1 MAWAC
6 SALFLLA
13 SSNHGDRVGIRS
25 LTPFLIQILETFHSF
40 QFLKELVLKGNPCCL
55 ESDYRMHTISMIPSL
70 HVLDYHV
77 VTDIERT
84 AIQSFLGIGL
94 STEKLAFG
102 KAAIPRKGMWS
113 VKVPE
118 VSKLETTLRRS
129 VENLKEQE
137 KSGKDVTMSQGQFG
151 RRTVEY
157 NADILEGVYKP
168 KDVFTIYSW
177 KLGSDVE
184 DTLKKSPAENLEG
197 GAMDQIAN
205 ADLDI
210 HVSTVDV

>member
-1 MAWAC
+1 
-6 SALFLLA
+6 
-13 SSNHGDRVGIRS
+13 
-25 LTPFLIQILETFHSF
+25 
-40 QFLKELVLKGNPCCL
+40 
-55 ESDYRMHTISMIPSL
+55 
-70 HVLDYHV
+70 
-77 VTDIERT
+77 
-84 AIQSFLGIGL
+84 
-94 STEKLAFG
+94 
-102 KAAIPRKGMWS
+102 MWS